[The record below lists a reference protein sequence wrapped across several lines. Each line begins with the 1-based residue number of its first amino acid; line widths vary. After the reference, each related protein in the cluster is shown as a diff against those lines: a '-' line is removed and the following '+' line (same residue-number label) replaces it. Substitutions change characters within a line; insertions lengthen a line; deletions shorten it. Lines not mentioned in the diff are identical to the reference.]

1 MVESPISNLL
11 TSYKTKENLMNEQK
25 PSKRNLETLSIF
37 VVALLVGGIGFA
49 TNNNGFALAGAIFLL
64 VSIVMGINRKR

>member
-1 MVESPISNLL
+1 MS
-11 TSYKTKENLMNEQK
+11 EQK

-49 TNNNGFALAGAIFLL
+49 TNNNGFVLAGAIFLL